1 MTFSYFHAFL
11 KLSFRIYLLWRLDEP
26 LTDRITLRKSNI
38 CNCQRFIRFRRIY
51 YERGL
56 RNVGCL
62 ALWKWTSGV
71 SVACMV
77 LSYFSQLSIY
87 LSIFYY
93 FFFANGKHKM
103 KFLRF
108 NSTRASGD
116 RHSWVDIFFI
126 SVLIFKCVTYKRN
139 NFAASWR
146 ENRPEKNS
154 LRFGAVCDDSKE
166 GEKKWT
172 MEEKCL
178 VMDSLLWTELL
189 EMVVHFSHPRLMNR
203 NWNFFLSSA
212 RRNGNERKVIKI
224 KFILKMYLKSTPA
237 GCGSS
242 LSCARAL
249 NFCRDKNKSI
259 GGEEECRKS
268 R

>member
-93 FFFANGKHKM
+93 FFSQMANIKWN
-103 KFLRF
+103 FCD
-108 NSTRASGD
+108 STRLERVAI
-116 RHSWVDIFFI
+116 DI
-126 SVLIFKCVTYKRN
+126 L
-139 NFAASWR
+139 
-146 ENRPEKNS
+146 
-154 LRFGAVCDDSKE
+154 
-166 GEKKWT
+166 
-172 MEEKCL
+172 
-178 VMDSLLWTELL
+178 ELT
-189 EMVVHFSHPRLMNR
+189 HFS
-203 NWNFFLSSA
+203 FLSSFSSAWLISEITSLPAEERIDRRRIVCALVRYVMTA
-212 RRNGNERKVIKI
+212 RKAKRNEQWK
-224 KFILKMYLKSTPA
+224 KSV
-237 GCGSS
+237 S
-242 LSCARAL
+242 
-249 NFCRDKNKSI
+249 
-259 GGEEECRKS
+259 
-268 R
+268 